1 MKRLFFLFLCWPL
14 GLRSEEPL
22 ALEKVFSA
30 LNAGNPELAARRAEA
45 RAWEG
50 RARAQGAW
58 PDPEIGR
65 AWEKTPVGDRM
76 THWRA
81 AQTVPFPGKKFLEA
95 AAARQAARAADAR
108 ARERA
113 LALRAEARAI
123 VARVRRADGVIARW
137 TDQRAIVDGLTASLR
152 GRVAGPRRGME
163 GGGPAMD
170 LFSLEAERGRMD
182 NMIRMEKQERAAA
195 RYRLN
200 ALLGRPPETPW
211 AVADSPL
218 ATPPPVEA
226 LLEKARREN
235 PALMAARAAAR
246 GGALA
251 KTRGRLAW
259 APDVGLMWDE
269 TTMDGARG
277 REVGVS
283 LMLPLWG
290 GPRGEGRESAAMADA
305 AAAERTALDNE
316 IARDVLTEHAEV
328 LVRLAAARAF
338 ERDILPA
345 SRSALELTRRQY
357 ESGRADFLRLLESLR
372 GASQAEVEH
381 QDAVYEYARHWGMLE
396 VAVGAP
402 LEEMGTGGEK

>member
-22 ALEKVFSA
+22 ALEQVFAA

-65 AWEKTPVGDRM
+65 AWEKTPAGDRM

-137 TDQRAIVDGLTASLR
+137 TDQREIIDGLTASLR

-163 GGGPAMD
+163 GGGPTMD

-226 LLEKARREN
+226 LLEMARREN
-235 PALMAARAAAR
+235 PALMAARAAVR
-246 GGALA
+246 GGALV

-269 TTMDGARG
+269 SAMDGARG

-290 GPRGEGRESAAMADA
+290 APRGEARESAAMADA

-328 LVRLAAARAF
+328 LARLAAARAF

-402 LEEMGTGGEK
+402 LEGTETGGEK